1 MLPSFREASHRTSVT
16 AIRIEAKAQ
25 ENNRETRTRRQD
37 FPDIRAER
45 SEGNNSGNQLKQ
57 RCRRTINEGYIH

>member
-1 MLPSFREASHRTSVT
+1 MT

-25 ENNRETRTRRQD
+25 ENNRETRIRRQD

-45 SEGNNSGNQLKQ
+45 SEGNNSSNQLKQ